1 MYRFYDNVSLQRFNN
16 RRKEASKVEQ
26 RKQPAKMRLV
36 KTSLTVVRDTSNC
49 WWSVF
54 PPSLSA
60 ADDSDDGSEGDAAT
74 LSPGIVVDVLL
85 PLLLTSRRRFW
96 TTQSLCASHSCQQ
109 KVTSLHMP
117 FFDVIVVVFFTFST
131 TAYFPSW

>member
-117 FFDVIVVVFFTFST
+117 FFVVIVVVFLTFST